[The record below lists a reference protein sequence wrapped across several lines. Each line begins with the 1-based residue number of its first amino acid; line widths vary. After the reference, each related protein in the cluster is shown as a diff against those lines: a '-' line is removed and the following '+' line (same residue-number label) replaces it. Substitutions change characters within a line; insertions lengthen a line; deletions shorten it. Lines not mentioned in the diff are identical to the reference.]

1 MEPVHHP
8 AHHAPRDNTQITTFF
23 DDLELAAP
31 GVVSCPQLD
40 RRQEHRAPAEPRPP
54 VAQHGYAIR
63 VFRHLC
69 GWARVCLAASAGISA
84 GVRCSIEHERSSAS
98 TGILDRFALGLGAPV
113 TAITWSYPARLDDTG
128 KTE

>member
-1 MEPVHHP
+1 
-8 AHHAPRDNTQITTFF
+8 
-23 DDLELAAP
+23 
-31 GVVSCPQLD
+31 
-40 RRQEHRAPAEPRPP
+40 
-54 VAQHGYAIR
+54 VAQHAIR